1 MPFAVTKNGE
11 YTFTITAKVG
21 RDKFTKEVKV
31 TVNQFYSL
39 EVGTAKVVANEDGSG
54 KNITGQVLN
63 KKKLYIN
70 FDVDT
75 DRENVTV
82 SPQIPY
88 EINKNGNYTFTVT
101 AEGTQNTRTVNVTV
115 NQYLPKSDI
124 TRPYLP
130 GDGFSYVSGTD
141 VDRGLIAQDGSGNQY
156 VWVEVPR
163 TGEVYQTAWL
173 NITNFTDTDY
183 ANIESDLH
191 EYTSKYR
198 NGTEDVDRYCGDSTS
213 GWFSNDSEYTTVK
226 RKMLKS
232 VYENGGFYIGRYEA
246 GISKFRKSYK

>member
-198 NGTEDVDRYCGDSTS
+198 NGTEYVDRYCGDSTS
-213 GWFSNDSEYTTVK
+213 GWFSNDSEYTTAK